1 MTANPYPE
9 ERKWYESPK
18 SMKRALGDDP
28 APAPSHPSRNV
39 PANYRDVR
47 GWGADLDPANRPMFP
62 KELPSDVT
70 TARGE
75 VRDWQT
81 PAMKVLMSVEH
92 PNLTPVFGTS
102 CPPKGLSGLLREYAY
117 QFGEGTNRRWMTLVL
132 ADRVDMIESMVAD
145 AFRGRGDNYI
155 AEKAWSAKWKYADSA
170 QRRRYATIATA
181 AVGGI
186 AVAMVLRKALSRR

>member
-18 SMKRALGDDP
+18 SVKRALGDDP
-28 APAPSHPSRNV
+28 APAPSHTRRNV
-39 PANYRDVR
+39 PANYRDVT
-47 GWGADLDPANRPMFP
+47 GWGVDLNTRPMFP
-62 KELPSDVT
+62 RELPSDVT
-70 TARGE
+70 TVRGD

-81 PAMKVLMSVEH
+81 PTMKVHMSVEQ

-102 CPPKGLSGLLREYAY
+102 CPPKGLSGLLRDYAY
-117 QFGEGTNRRWMTLVL
+117 QFGEGANRHWMTLVL

-145 AFRGRGDNYI
+145 LFRGRGDNYI
-155 AEKAWSAKWKYADSA
+155 AEKAWSAKWKYADTA
-170 QRRRYATIATA
+170 QRRRYATMAAA

-186 AVAMVLRKALSRR
+186 AVAMVLRKVMRD

>member
-1 MTANPYPE
+1 MTATPYPE
-9 ERKWYESPK
+9 ERKWYDVPK
-18 SMKRALGDDP
+18 STKRALGDDP
-28 APAPSHPSRNV
+28 APAPSHTRRNV

-47 GWGADLDPANRPMFP
+47 GWGVDLEHRPMFP

-75 VRDWQT
+75 VRDWQVPVT
-81 PAMKVLMSVEH
+81 KVYMSVEH

-117 QFGEGTNRRWMTLVL
+117 QFGEGANRHWMTLIL

-145 AFRGRGDNYI
+145 LFRGRGDNYI
-155 AEKAWSAKWKYADSA
+155 REKAWSAKWKYAHDA
-170 QRRRYATIATA
+170 QRRRYAAMGAA

-186 AVAMVLRKALSRR
+186 AVAMLLRKVLRD

>member
-1 MTANPYPE
+1 MSANPYPE
-9 ERKWYESPK
+9 ERKWYEMPK
-18 SMKRALGDDP
+18 SAKRALGDDP
-28 APAPSHPSRNV
+28 APAPSHTRRHV

-75 VRDWQT
+75 VKDWQT
-81 PAMKVLMSVEH
+81 SSMKVHMSVEH

-102 CPPKGLSGLLREYAY
+102 CPPKGLSGLLRDYAY
-117 QFGEGTNRRWMTLVL
+117 QFGEGSNRHWMTLVL
-132 ADRVDMIESMVAD
+132 ADRVDMIECMVAD
-145 AFRGRGDNYI
+145 PFRGRGDNYI
-155 AEKAWSAKWKYADSA
+155 AEKGWSANWKYASGA
-170 QRRRYATIATA
+170 QRRRYASIAAA

-186 AVAMVLRKALSRR
+186 AVAMLLRKVLRD